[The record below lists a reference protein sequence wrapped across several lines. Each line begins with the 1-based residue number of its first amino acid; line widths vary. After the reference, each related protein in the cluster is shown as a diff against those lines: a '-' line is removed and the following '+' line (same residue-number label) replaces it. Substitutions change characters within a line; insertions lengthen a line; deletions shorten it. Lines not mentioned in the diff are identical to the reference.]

1 MKTARGRKAC
11 SLSSAHPNVCK
22 LTDVINCCP
31 RLIYFLYLSFQVFLC
46 YVRRRWLN
54 FWRCFTQYK
63 FSFRGPCGKCCV
75 MSLKLSFS
83 YYLFRFQQ
91 NPCSSSP
98 CLNRGTCQVGFTSK
112 GFRCLCV
119 PGYAGANCSGTVKS
133 SWRYTCHELTT
144 TLYLPKKYCQ

>member
-1 MKTARGRKAC
+1 MLEDSSEWIETPLKNMQHWTMKHKK
-11 SLSSAHPNVCK
+11 SKKHPNAGK
-22 LTDVINCCP
+22 LTNVINCCP
-31 RLIYFLYLSFQVFLC
+31 RLIHLFIFRFNFSLLC
-46 YVRRRWLN
+46 RRWLN
-54 FWRCFTQYK
+54 FWRCFTQYM

-133 SWRYTCHELTT
+133 S
-144 TLYLPKKYCQ
+144 